1 MTISLA
7 ATLIDAEDSAGR
19 TTATLVASLAARLAA
34 LHFVSGADAVHSLTS
49 GFAAL
54 GREVSQTT
62 EGARLREALCR
73 SQVAANG
80 DALWR
85 TLLIGEGASSA
96 IPSPVLEQL
105 RNDIAILLAPDL
117 PETLSAMPIPAET
130 RAAPLPPPQQ
140 SVTFLDFLVGYWAF
154 SRELIAAVDA
164 LAGLGQT
171 AQQIVRPGPEPAP
184 AVQGGILR

>member
-34 LHFVSGADAVHSLTS
+34 LHFISGADAVHSLTS

-85 TLLIGEGASSA
+85 TLLIGESASSA

-105 RNDIAILLAPDL
+105 RNDIAILLAQDL

-130 RAAPLPPPQQ
+130 RAAPLPLPQE

-171 AQQIVRPGPEPAP
+171 AQQIVRAGPEPAP